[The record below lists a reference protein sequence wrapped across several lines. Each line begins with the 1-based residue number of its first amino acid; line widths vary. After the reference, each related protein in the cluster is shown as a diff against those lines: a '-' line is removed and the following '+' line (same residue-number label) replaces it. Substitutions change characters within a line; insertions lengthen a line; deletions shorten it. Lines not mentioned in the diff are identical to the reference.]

1 MSLWKVA
8 WRSIRQRTLVS
19 LLTVLS
25 MGLGVALV
33 VGVLVVYGVV
43 EKSFQH
49 GGEGYDLIVGAKGGK
64 EQLVLNTVFYL
75 NQPVGNIPYSFYE
88 ELTDGKYGPVEA
100 AIPVCMGHTYRGF
113 RVVGTTPEMF
123 TDLKYGRDES
133 YQFAKGENFK
143 QENHLDAVI
152 GSIAAY
158 RTQLQVGEK
167 FQAVHGSNE
176 GGPVHAQ
183 TFNIVGILAP
193 TGTPVDRAV
202 FVNMAGF
209 QDIHK
214 KEAALTGLGEK
225 DQHDEKTETKHDEKA
240 EKKRDEKADKKP
252 NDEKAEKHDS
262 KDAKNDHADEAGHEA
277 HDEKNPNHDHSK
289 CTDDHS
295 EITAVLVCIPR
306 KIADRGM
313 TDIMSKLIN
322 NSKVA
327 QAVIPVKVITDLF
340 EGIVGKLQWVLLG
353 MAVLTVVEAG
363 IGIMVSIYN
372 SMSDRRHE
380 IAVMRALGASR
391 VTVML
396 IILMESILL
405 SLMGGAFG
413 LLLGHGAIWLFSPM
427 IADWTGVVIG
437 LLQFQLPELILIP
450 GLILLASAVG
460 YLPAMSAY
468 RTDVAKS
475 LITTP

>member
-8 WRSIRQRTLVS
+8 WRSIRQRALVS

-43 EKSFQH
+43 EKSFHH
-49 GGEGYDLIVGAKGGK
+49 GGDGYDLIVGAKGGK

-75 NQPVGNIPYSFYE
+75 NQPIGNIPYSFYE
-88 ELTDGKYGPVEA
+88 ELTDGKYGPVET

-113 RVVGTTPEMF
+113 RVVGTIPEMF
-123 TDLKYGRDES
+123 TKLKYGKDQE
-133 YQFAKGENFK
+133 YKFAQGKNFK
-143 QENHLDAVI
+143 EENHFDAVI

-167 FQAVHGSNE
+167 FQAVHGSSE
-176 GGPVHAQ
+176 AGPVHKE
-183 TFNIVGILAP
+183 TFTIVGILAP

-209 QDIHK
+209 QDIHQHE
-214 KEAALTGLGEK
+214 EAQTPMAGDEK
-225 DQHDEKTETKHDEKA
+225 GHHDEHAGKKHHDE
-240 EKKRDEKADKKP
+240 
-252 NDEKAEKHDS
+252 
-262 KDAKNDHADEAGHEA
+262 HAHEA
-277 HDEKNPNHDHSK
+277 N
-289 CTDDHS
+289 
-295 EITAVLVCIPR
+295 EITAVLMCIP
-306 KIADRGM
+306 KDAADQGM
-313 TDIMSKLIN
+313 TYVTAKLIN
-322 NSKVA
+322 NTKVA
-327 QAVIPVKVITDLF
+327 QAVAPVQVITDLF
-340 EGIVGKLQWVLLG
+340 EGVVGKLQWVLLG
-353 MAVLTVVEAG
+353 MAVLTVIEAG

-391 VTVML
+391 LTVMV
-396 IILMESILL
+396 IILLESILL
-405 SLMGGAFG
+405 SLMGGAMG

-450 GLILLASAVG
+450 GLVLLASAVG